1 MKTFLAVFTGS
12 GAAFARFNELDADA
26 RKQREQEGMAA
37 WHKWMQDHA
46 ARIVDEGGPLGKT
59 KAIGREGV
67 RDTSNNLLGYLKI
80 RGESHEEVARLFEGH
95 PSFMLFPGEG
105 VEVMEV
111 LPSPGR

>member
-1 MKTFLAVFTGS
+1 MKHYLAVFTGS
-12 GAAFARFNELDADA
+12 KEARATWDKLDADT
-26 RKQREQEGMAA
+26 RKQREREGIAA

-111 LPSPGR
+111 LPIPGR